1 MAVGGQ
7 IYISTALP
15 SGDGVLGNQWAG
27 AWKSPSEFRIA
38 KGQTAFFSCL
48 SQH

>member
-1 MAVGGQ
+1 MTVGGQ
-7 IYISTALP
+7 VYISTALH

-27 AWKSPSEFRIA
+27 AWKNPSEFRIA
-38 KGQTAFFSCL
+38 KEQAIFFSCL